1 MSTGQN
7 VSSFSAALKNVY
19 LPGIREELNDKTNL
33 LDLFTE
39 GDLTQYEWQGSQL
52 VFALHSSRN
61 YSGVMYVPEGGG
73 LPTAGSQGV
82 VNLLIPIAHLKG
94 RIQLSYEVMKA
105 SRSDKG
111 SFIRAMDLEQKRLVE
126 DVSRQRNR
134 ALAGYGAEVLAV
146 ITTGATSTL
155 QTISNPGGVSG
166 TVNPGRFLK
175 PGMVIVVTDPT
186 GVTIRSTTTAAV
198 VSVSGAVLTLGASV
212 ATTTGDFISLGTS
225 SLVSTGQGSYNN
237 ASMGILGIVD
247 TSTYV
252 TTIFGLNRTTTANTF
267 FASTVMSSVGTI
279 NTDIL
284 QRGVDNCE
292 EISGEMI
299 DKFICH
305 SSVRREVS
313 KLTEADRR
321 YAASSAPQ
329 NFDAGTQA
337 GANKKDLTYNSWS
350 FRTDKDIA
358 YGTLVGVNTSHL
370 FYLPETKG
378 EWADDDGTVLLR
390 IPNVDAYE
398 ARFRVSEQFASD
410 KGNSHVRWDGITT
423 NVSSGVWAD

>member
-7 VSSFSAALKNVY
+7 VTSFSAALKNVY
-19 LPGIREELNDKTNL
+19 LPGIREEVNEKTNL

-111 SFIRAMDLEQKRLVE
+111 SFVRAMDLEQKGLVN

-186 GVTIRSTTTAAV
+186 GVTIRSTTTASV
-198 VSVSGAVLTLGASV
+198 VSVSGAVLTLSASI
-212 ATTTGDFISLGTS
+212 ATTTGDFIALGTS

-237 ASMGILGIVD
+237 ASMGVLGIVD

-252 TTIFGLNRTTTANTF
+252 TTIFGLNRTATANLF
-267 FASTVMSSVGTI
+267 FDSTVMSSVGTI

-292 EISGEMI
+292 EVSGEMI

-305 SSVRREVS
+305 SSVRREIS

-321 YAASSAPQ
+321 YAGSSSPQ

-337 GANKKDLTYNSWS
+337 GANKKDLTYNGWS
-350 FRTDKDIA
+350 FRTDKDFA
-358 YGTLVGVNTSHL
+358 YGTLAGINTSHM
-370 FYLPETKG
+370 YWLPETKG
-378 EWADDDGTVLLR
+378 EWADDDGTILLR
-390 IPNVDAYE
+390 VPNVDAYE
-398 ARFRVSEQFASD
+398 ARFRISENFCSD
-410 KGNSHVRWDGITT
+410 RGNAHVRYDGITT